1 MQLARSWMGACPS
14 CGSSPLGCVPPGRV
28 YPAPRP
34 KPSSAQG
41 PRHAMRQAI
50 QLWALAGCGL
60 RTPRRGP
67 LREPEPGQFCGLWSR
82 RRLWGRP
89 GGTLRKA
96 PRPPERS
103 LKHHSRPLTLTL
115 GAGGPADPAPSWP
128 AQRLPL
134 CGAPTLDPRG
144 RARGGGWAEWH
155 LQPHGVL
162 GEFLRSSTARAQKT
176 AASARMGGSR
186 APGRAGPGQA
196 REGQAQCSGLHTA
209 RPGGRGPQGAH
220 PPRGM
225 DRQTGT
231 RPVGVPPP

>member
-1 MQLARSWMGACPS
+1 MSLLWELPSWLC
-14 CGSSPLGCVPPGRV
+14 
-28 YPAPRP
+28 APRP
-34 KPSSAQG
+34 GLPGPPPQALQCPGAQTRHEAGHPAVGSSGVWAQDPQERAP
-41 PRHAMRQAI
+41 PRARAWTV
-50 QLWALAGCGL
+50 LRAL
-60 RTPRRGP
+60 
-67 LREPEPGQFCGLWSR
+67 EQ
-82 RRLWGRP
+82 
-89 GGTLRKA
+89 KA
-96 PRPPERS
+96 PVGQAWGDPEKGPETTRKVAETSQS
-103 LKHHSRPLTLTL
+103 LCRPLTLTL